1 MTDNNENLN
10 NNDDLQVQNQEKEK
24 EIINNADTSEDKVPL
39 SKFLDKKNELKDL
52 KAKLAEFED
61 KERKLADQK
70 LLEEK
75 QYQELLKKKE
85 DELKNLQDSLFAE
98 KTNNKL
104 EKIKNIYSKELLKN
118 NVFNVDDALALSNIN
133 DLLEYDSPENEI
145 KTRVE
150 NLVKNKTYLFN
161 TKSQRSDSENN
172 TLAQNLNNVN
182 LQNLSTRDKI
192 LQSLM
197 NKNQ

>member
-1 MTDNNENLN
+1 MTDNNQNST
-10 NNDDLQVQNQEKEK
+10 NDELQVQNEKEEK
-24 EIINNADTSEDKVPL
+24 EVVVADNSNDEKVPL

-61 KERKLADQK
+61 KERKAADQK

-133 DLLEYDSPENEI
+133 ELLEFDSPENEV
-145 KTRVE
+145 KARVE

-182 LQNLSTRDKI
+182 LQNLSPRDKV
-192 LQSLM
+192 LQSLI

>member
-133 DLLEYDSPENEI
+133 DLLEHDSPENEI

-150 NLVKNKTYLFN
+150 NLVKSKAYLFN
-161 TKSQRSDSENN
+161 TKTQRSETENK
-172 TLAQNLNNVN
+172 TLATNLNAANM
-182 LQNLSTRDKI
+182 QNLSTKDKI

>member
-1 MTDNNENLN
+1 MTDNNQNST
-10 NNDDLQVQNQEKEK
+10 NDELQVQNEKEEK
-24 EIINNADTSEDKVPL
+24 EVVVADNSNDEKVPL

-61 KERKLADQK
+61 KERKAADQK

-133 DLLEYDSPENEI
+133 ELLEFESPENEV
-145 KTRVE
+145 KARVE

-182 LQNLSTRDKI
+182 LQNLSPRDKI
-192 LQSLM
+192 LQNLM

>member
-1 MTDNNENLN
+1 MTDNNQNS
-10 NNDDLQVQNQEKEK
+10 NNDELQVQNQKEEKEVVV
-24 EIINNADTSEDKVPL
+24 ADNSNDEKVPL

-52 KAKLAEFED
+52 KSKLAEFED
-61 KERKLADQK
+61 KERKAADKK

-75 QYQELLKKKE
+75 SYQELLKKKE
-85 DELKNLQDSLFAE
+85 DELKTLQDSLFAE

-104 EKIKNIYSKELLKN
+104 EKIKNVFSKELLKN

-133 DLLEYDSPENEI
+133 DLLEYESPENEV
-145 KTRVE
+145 KARVE

-172 TLAQNLNNVN
+172 TLAKNLNNVN
-182 LQNLSTRDKI
+182 LQNLSTREKV

>member
-1 MTDNNENLN
+1 MTDNNQNST
-10 NNDDLQVQNQEKEK
+10 NDELQVQNEKEEK
-24 EIINNADTSEDKVPL
+24 EVVVADNSNDEKVPL

-61 KERKLADQK
+61 KERKAADQK

-133 DLLEYDSPENEI
+133 ELLEFDSPENEV
-145 KTRVE
+145 KARVE

-182 LQNLSTRDKI
+182 LQNLSPRDKI

>member
-1 MTDNNENLN
+1 MTDNNQNST
-10 NNDDLQVQNQEKEK
+10 NDELQVQNEKEEK
-24 EIINNADTSEDKVPL
+24 EVVVADNSNDEKVPL
-39 SKFLDKKNELKDL
+39 SKFLDKKNELKEL

-61 KERKLADQK
+61 KERKAADQK

-133 DLLEYDSPENEI
+133 ELLEFESPENEI
-145 KTRVE
+145 KARVE

-182 LQNLSTRDKI
+182 LQNLSPRDKI

>member
-1 MTDNNENLN
+1 MTDNNQNST
-10 NNDDLQVQNQEKEK
+10 NDELQVQNEKEEK
-24 EIINNADTSEDKVPL
+24 EVVVADNSNDEKVPL
-39 SKFLDKKNELKDL
+39 SKFLDKKNELKEL

-61 KERKLADQK
+61 KERKAADQK

-118 NVFNVDDALALSNIN
+118 NVFNVDDALMLSNIN
-133 DLLEYDSPENEI
+133 ELLEFESPENEI
-145 KTRVE
+145 KARVE

-182 LQNLSTRDKI
+182 LQNLSPRDKI

>member
-1 MTDNNENLN
+1 MTDNNENS
-10 NNDDLQVQNQEKEK
+10 NNDELQVQNQKEEKEVVV
-24 EIINNADTSEDKVPL
+24 ADNSNDEKVPL

-61 KERKLADQK
+61 KERKAADQK

-133 DLLEYDSPENEI
+133 ELLEFDSPENEV
-145 KTRVE
+145 KARVE

-182 LQNLSTRDKI
+182 LQNLSPRDKV
-192 LQSLM
+192 LQSLI